1 MVDSSDRSAAGR
13 QVGLEVLSCD
23 GVIEEEALWVALDSL
38 VLRLLNKLAVSNCG
52 FGG

>member
-13 QVGLEVLSCD
+13 LIGLEILTCD

-38 VLRLLNKLAVSNCG
+38 VLRLLSRLAVLNCG